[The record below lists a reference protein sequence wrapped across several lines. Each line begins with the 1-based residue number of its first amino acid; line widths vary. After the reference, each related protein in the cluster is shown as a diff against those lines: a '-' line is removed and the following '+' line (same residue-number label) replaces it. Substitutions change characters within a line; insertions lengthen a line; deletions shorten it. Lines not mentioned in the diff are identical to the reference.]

1 MSAPVSE
8 FSAAWLTLR
17 RPHDAA
23 ARSAALARRFAAA
36 ITRRAAGGGPRLL
49 DLGAGTGANA
59 DYLAPLLPA
68 GQRWALADRDATL
81 LACALPGPGRRPP
94 ALLALDLRRDLDRV
108 DLDAFDGVTAAALM
122 DLVSAAWFDRL
133 AERCARAGLPLLLAL
148 SHDGRREWRPA
159 DAADAEIAARF
170 NRHQRGDKGFGPALG
185 PTAPAYMRR
194 GLSGLG
200 YRVETARADWRLGA
214 ADRDMLLALIDEAA
228 RASGAEAASVAAW
241 RRRRL
246 AQARAGRL
254 ALRIGHVDL
263 LARPR
268 GL

>member
-1 MSAPVSE
+1 MSE
-8 FSAAWLTLR
+8 FSAAWLALR

-36 ITRRAAGGGPRLL
+36 VSRRAGGGAPWLL

-68 GQRWALADRDATL
+68 GQRWALADRDAAL
-81 LACALPGPGRRPP
+81 LAEALPGRTRRPP
-94 ALLALDLRRDLDRV
+94 ALLALDLGRELARL

-133 AERCARAGLPLLLAL
+133 ARGCAWAGLPLLLAL
-148 SHDGRREWRPA
+148 SYDGRRAWRPA
-159 DAADAEIAARF
+159 AAEDTEVAARF
-170 NRHQRGDKGFGPALG
+170 DRHQRGDKGFGPALG
-185 PTAPAYMRR
+185 PAAPAYLRSR
-194 GLSGLG
+194 LVGLG

-214 ADRDMLLALIDEAA
+214 ADRDMLLALID
-228 RASGAEAASVAAW
+228 GTAEACGADAPVVEAW

-246 AQARAGRL
+246 AEARAGRL
-254 ALRIGHVDL
+254 ALRIGHLDL
-263 LARPR
+263 LARPP